1 MAVAFKPPVGAVGVA
16 GLLLIALGAACSG
29 GGSRDARTDLI
40 GQAAAPLVADAPSP
54 REVAPAQ
61 AAAID
66 LAVITSSDWHGQ
78 AAPPASP
85 PQAPGGLARRATQ
98 VDRARLEAKAVLQVD
113 AGDFLPA
120 LDDATPPNS
129 AGPAFERR
137 ARLILAAYRRMDV
150 DAVTLG
156 PRELDVDIKTLRRWF
171 HESKLPV
178 VLANVLGAD
187 GKPLFPARL
196 LAQAGEHKIGIF
208 GVVALGPEATAL
220 RQRHKLTVSDPVAA
234 ATAAVAALRAEGA
247 ELIVGLFHVAAGA
260 RDRPLAAAVPGV
272 DIVVQSRAGE
282 ANLARIDARRQ
293 PGSGAAAA
301 RWRFAERALELGPAV
316 GDQRGVGLLVAA
328 DTTKIV
334 GLVAPGAKGRPAKK
348 PAGHEVYESWTYASA
363 RACADCHAQQ
373 VEQWATTDHAHAM
386 ATLKKKGRERDPACV
401 GCHSVAFLQPG
412 GTVNLDTLNTY
423 FPDVACEA
431 CHGPGVAHVRS
442 MNKKLGTV
450 RRVEPLVC
458 LGCHTPDQSQGA
470 FDYATA
476 LKEVIGPGHGLPPQA
491 KRAGP

>member
-1 MAVAFKPPVGAVGVA
+1 MAVAFKPPVGAIATASLV
-16 GLLLIALGAACSG
+16 LIGLGAACSG
-29 GGSRDARTDLI
+29 GGSRDARTDLL
-40 GQAAAPLVADAPSP
+40 GQAATPLAADALSP
-54 REVAPAQ
+54 RQVAPAQ
-61 AAAID
+61 PTAVD

-78 AAPPASP
+78 VSPPASP
-85 PQAPGGLARRATQ
+85 PHAPGGLARRATQ

-120 LDDATPPNS
+120 VDDPNF

-137 ARLILAAYRRMDV
+137 ARLILAAYQRMDV

-156 PRELDVDIKTLRRWF
+156 PRELDVDIKVLRRWF
-171 HESKLPV
+171 QESKLPV
-178 VLANVLGAD
+178 VLANVTGAD
-187 GKPLFPARL
+187 GKPLFPSRL

-208 GVVALGPEATAL
+208 GVVALGPQAAAL
-220 RQRHKLTVSDPVAA
+220 QQRHKLTVSEPIAA
-234 ATAAVAALRAEGA
+234 ATAAVTALRAEGA

-260 RDRPLAAAVPGV
+260 RDRQLAAAVPGV

-282 ANLARIDARRQ
+282 ANLARIDAGRQ
-293 PGSGAAAA
+293 PASGAVSSG
-301 RWRFAERALELGPAV
+301 RWRFAERALELGPSV

-348 PAGHEVYESWTYASA
+348 PAGREVYESWTYAST

-373 VEQWATTDHAHAM
+373 AEQWATTDHAHAM
-386 ATLKKKGRERDPACV
+386 ATLKKKGHDRDPACV
-401 GCHSVAFLQPG
+401 GCHSVAFLLPG

-423 FPDVACEA
+423 FADVACEG

-442 MNKKLGTV
+442 MNKKLGTS
-450 RRVEPLVC
+450 RRVDPLVC
-458 LGCHTPDQSQGA
+458 LGCHTPDQSQGP

-491 KRAGP
+491 KRAAP

>member
-1 MAVAFKPPVGAVGVA
+1 MAVALKPPGGAIGSASLV
-16 GLLLIALGAACSG
+16 LIALGAACSG
-29 GGSRDARTDLI
+29 GGSRDARTDLL
-40 GQAAAPLVADAPSP
+40 GQAAAPMAVDALSP
-54 REVAPAQ
+54 GAVVPAQ

-78 AAPPASP
+78 VAPPASP

-120 LDDATPPNS
+120 VDDPNF

-137 ARLILAAYRRMDV
+137 ARLILAAYHRMDV

-178 VLANVLGAD
+178 VLANVTGAD
-187 GKPLFPARL
+187 GKPLFPAQHV
-196 LAQAGEHKIGIF
+196 AQVGEHKIGIF
-208 GVVALGPEATAL
+208 GVVALGAEATAL
-220 RQRHKLTVSDPVAA
+220 RQRHKLTVSDPLAA

-260 RDRPLAAAVPGV
+260 RDRPLAAAVSGV
-272 DIVVQSRAGE
+272 DIVVQSRASE
-282 ANLARIDARRQ
+282 ANLARIDAHAELAT
-293 PGSGAAAA
+293 SGAAS
-301 RWRFAERALELGPAV
+301 RWRFAERALDLGPAV

-348 PAGHEVYESWTYASA
+348 PPGQEVYESWTFASA

-373 VEQWATTDHAHAM
+373 AEQWATTDHAHAM

-401 GCHSVAFLQPG
+401 GCHSVAFLLPG

-423 FPDVACEA
+423 FADVACEA

-442 MNKKLGTV
+442 MNKKLGTSRQV
-450 RRVEPLVC
+450 GPLVC
-458 LGCHTPDQSQGA
+458 LGCHTPDQSQGP

-491 KRAGP
+491 KRVGP